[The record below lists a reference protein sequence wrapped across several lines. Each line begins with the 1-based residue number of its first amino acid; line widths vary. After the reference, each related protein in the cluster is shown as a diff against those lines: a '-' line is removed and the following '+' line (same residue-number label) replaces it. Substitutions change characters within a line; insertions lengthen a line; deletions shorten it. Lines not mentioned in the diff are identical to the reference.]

1 MASEVSNS
9 GRRGRISAYAPVFLW
24 VAVIFYLSSDSG
36 SMTQTSRFLRP
47 LVLFFFPD
55 ISEASLQIIHG
66 IVRKSA
72 HVIEYAVLALL
83 VLRAVWSSHIEQ
95 LRRYKF
101 VIPILFVIGIASI
114 DEFNQSFSAA
124 RTGTI
129 YDVILDTA
137 GGILAVL
144 AVWLWTR
151 FRRGNAPV

>member
-1 MASEVSNS
+1 MASVVSDN
-9 GRRGRISAYAPVFLW
+9 GRRGRLSAYAPVFLW

-36 SMTQTSRFLRP
+36 SMNETSRFLRP

-83 VLRAVWSSHIEQ
+83 VLRAVWRSHFEV
-95 LRRYKF
+95 LRRYRF
-101 VIPILFVIGIASI
+101 VVPLLFVIAIASI
-114 DEFNQSFSAA
+114 DEFNQSFSSA
-124 RTGTI
+124 RTGT
-129 YDVILDTA
+129 YQDVLLDTA
-137 GGILAVL
+137 GGTIAVL

-151 FRRGNAPV
+151 FRRVSSD

>member
-1 MASEVSNS
+1 MASVVSDN
-9 GRRGRISAYAPVFLW
+9 GRRGRLSAYAPVFLW

-36 SMTQTSRFLRP
+36 SMNETSRFLRP
-47 LVLFFFPD
+47 LVLFFFPE
-55 ISEASLQIIHG
+55 ISESSLGIIHG

-83 VLRAVWSSHIEQ
+83 VLRAVWGSHFEV

-101 VIPILFVIGIASI
+101 VIPILFVVAIASL

-124 RTGTI
+124 RTGT
-129 YDVILDTA
+129 YQDVLLDTA
-137 GGILAVL
+137 GGITAVL

-151 FRRGNAPV
+151 FRRVSSD